1 MSFQAT
7 NPFTQEKGRLHA
19 DITPEALADQLE
31 RTARAQAQWADTN
44 VAERVAFMPKLAA
57 AMRVRAEELA
67 RLATWEMGKHVRESR
82 SEVEKCASACDYY
95 AEHGERFLADMQET
109 LKDGTQA
116 AIGFRPL
123 GTVFGVMP
131 WNFPYWQAIRFA
143 VPAVLAGNGGILKHA
158 DAVPGCAR
166 ALEDLFTEAGF
177 PQDLFRNVYL
187 PHDRTEEIL
196 SHPAIAALT
205 LTGSERA
212 GASAGQLAAKYLKKQ
227 VLELGGSDPLVVLA
241 DADVEAAA
249 KAAAGARMI
258 NTGQS
263 CVAAKRFIVV
273 REVYDRFADIFCQ
286 TLASYTFGDPMDDA
300 VNYGPLVRASAA
312 EGLQKQVDKSVEL
325 GATLRLSGGHAEA
338 AFFKPVVLENVR
350 PGMPAF
356 DEEFFGPAA
365 TLLLAEDEADALRLA
380 NASPYGLG
388 GSLWTRDMEKGRA
401 FARRMQTGCVYLN
414 AIMKSDPVLPFGGI
428 KRSGHGREL
437 SMFGLR
443 EFVNIQAIVG

>member
-1 MSFQAT
+1 MPFQAT
-7 NPFTQEKGRLHA
+7 NPFTQEKGPLHA
-19 DITPEALADQLE
+19 DITPEALLDQLE
-31 RTARAQAQWADTN
+31 RTARAQARWADTS

-57 AMRVRAEELA
+57 VLRSRAEELA
-67 RLATWEMGKHVRESR
+67 SLATWEMGKHVRESR

-95 AEHGERFLADMQET
+95 TEHGERFLADMPEM

-158 DAVPGCAR
+158 DAVPGCAQ

-177 PQDLFRNVYL
+177 PQDLFRNIYL
-187 PHDRTEEIL
+187 PHDRTEEVL
-196 SHPAIAALT
+196 GHSAVAALT

-227 VLELGGSDPLVVLA
+227 VLELGGSDPFVVLA

-249 KAAAGARMI
+249 RAAAGARMI

-273 REVYDRFADIFCQ
+273 GEVYERFADIFCE
-286 TLASYTFGDPMDDA
+286 TLASYTFGDPMSDA
-300 VNYGPLVRASAA
+300 INYGPLVRASAA
-312 EGLQKQVDKSVEL
+312 EGLQKQVDKSLEL
-325 GATLRLSGGHAEA
+325 GATLRLSGGHTQG
-338 AFFKPVVLENVR
+338 AFFEPVVLENVR

-365 TLLLAEDEADALRLA
+365 TLLRAKDEADALRLA

-388 GSLWTRDMEKGRA
+388 GSLWTQNLDKGRA
-401 FARRMQTGCVYLN
+401 FARRMHTGCVYLN
-414 AIMKSDPVLPFGGI
+414 AIMKSDPALPFGGI